1 MKFWAVLGSR
11 GCREK
16 KLPTAISMQLFGVV
30 FSTHTNQNEFT
41 TMYSAC
47 RIIKCMF
54 AEACFDPHIL
64 NNCKQNEIEKEVTV
78 IYYIQSLLLGALMSC
93 L

>member
-1 MKFWAVLGSR
+1 
-11 GCREK
+11 
-16 KLPTAISMQLFGVV
+16 
-30 FSTHTNQNEFT
+30 
-41 TMYSAC
+41 MYSAC

-54 AEACFDPHIL
+54 TEACFDPHIL